1 MSTGRFSLTIVA
13 IATLAIALSGCTLQI
28 VPPSLEMIVE
38 PAYPSQNVLIPFEL
52 RGDGSDTLLR
62 WTLNRY
68 RSLDDEWEYV
78 TSWQTSVPSG
88 SSGILRLDQVGGMF
102 DAKYEIT
109 AELNIPKGGAEGVIV
124 SSGAHTGG
132 YTLYLK
138 DGKAH
143 YYYHYLIYIKEK
155 LYYL

>member
-1 MSTGRFSLTIVA
+1 MSTGRLSLTVVA

-28 VPPSLEMIVE
+28 EPPKIEMIVE
-38 PAYPSQNVLIPFEL
+38 PAYPSRNVLIPFEL

-78 TSWQTSVPSG
+78 TSWQTHVPSG
-88 SSGILRLDQVGGMF
+88 SSGILRLDQIGDMF

-109 AELNIPKGGAEGVIV
+109 AELLLSRGG
-124 SSGAHTGG
+124 SSTGAPRR
-132 YTLYLK
+132 
-138 DGKAH
+138 
-143 YYYHYLIYIKEK
+143 ESSR
-155 LYYL
+155 